1 MTMEQTVFAIRDS
14 PRGIFLRDP
23 DLFVWELLCAQSC
36 KHWRGPRQAIRYF
49 HVQCFSA
56 SPKIMANKWHN
67 CCYVTVFVPSALT
80 GEWRSN
86 ESLEALEIQY
96 RHVVNIQHMLLLFV
110 ALGSFI
116 FYKYCLKGK
125 KKKKP
130 LWACFICYCIPMG
143 KKSLTVLF
151 TIINC
156 LH

>member
-1 MTMEQTVFAIRDS
+1 MEQTVFAIRDS
-14 PRGIFLRDP
+14 PRGIFRRDP

-49 HVQCFSA
+49 HVQCCSA

-86 ESLEALEIQY
+86 GNLEALEIHY
-96 RHVVNIQHMLLLFV
+96 RHVVNIQNMLLFV

-116 FYKYCLKGK
+116 FYILSIAERKQNLCELASFVTVSQWVRKASLYCLR
-125 KKKKP
+125 
-130 LWACFICYCIPMG
+130 
-143 KKSLTVLF
+143 
-151 TIINC
+151 
-156 LH
+156 